1 MNKYRNIQT
10 GFLFLI
16 FLAFGACKTI
26 EQPARPQESYITP
39 DYKPHISTISLPL
52 EMDMKSVETLL
63 NKQLSGLI
71 YEDNS
76 LDNNGGDNLMV
87 KAWKKENIKIA
98 LTDNQLSYRVPLKLW
113 IKAGWKIEKF
123 GMSVSDYR
131 ELNAEIALKFKTKI
145 TLNPDWS
152 ISTKT
157 ESDGYDWISSP
168 VLKVGP
174 VDVPITFIA
183 DLILKY
189 NLNKISEAVDDGM
202 KESLDL
208 RPYAKQAWNDVQL
221 PVNLSPEY
229 RLWLT
234 VEPKEILAMPISGK
248 NGKIRQ
254 VAAIQSLIMCSVGKQ
269 PVIKANPKLP
279 DLKIVNTLSENTV
292 VNMVADIPYA
302 FIDSISQKNLLNKT
316 FSEGKRSITIN
327 NISVYGNDN
336 EMIVQTEVSGSITGK
351 LYFKGKPVFYKADS
365 SIRISNF
372 DFEVHTKSIMV
383 KSAGWILKGGIK
395 SAIEKKCVYPV
406 AKQIRETQ
414 EAIQQ
419 SIVHYTLT
427 NGFFLAGKV
436 DNFEVQELFLT
447 PGSIKAAVSLQG
459 KVRITNE

>member
-1 MNKYRNIQT
+1 MKKHQFFQA
-10 GFLFLI
+10 GLFFLLI
-16 FLAFGACKTI
+16 LALGACKTI
-26 EQPARPQESYITP
+26 EPTRPPETYLTP
-39 DYKPHISTISLPL
+39 DYKPQISTICLPL
-52 EMDMKSVETLL
+52 EIDITAVETML

-87 KAWKKENIKIA
+87 KAWKKDNIKIA
-98 LTDNQLSYRVPLKLW
+98 FANDQLSYRVPLKLW

-123 GMSVSDYR
+123 GMSISDYR
-131 ELNAEIALKFKTKI
+131 ELNAEIALKFRTKI

-152 ISTKT
+152 IGTKT
-157 ESDGYDWISSP
+157 ESDGYEWISSP
-168 VLKVGP
+168 VLKIGP

-183 DLILKY
+183 DLILQY
-189 NLNKISEAVDDGM
+189 NLKTVSAAVDKGF

-208 RPYAKQAWNDVQL
+208 RPYAKQAWTDVQA

-234 VEPKEILAMPISGK
+234 VQPTDVQAMPLMGK

-254 VAAIQSLIMCSVGKQ
+254 VAAIQSLVMCSIGKQ
-269 PVIKANPKLP
+269 PEIKVNPKLP
-279 DLKIVNTLSENTV
+279 DLRIVNTLSENTI
-292 VNMVADIPYA
+292 VNMVADIPYV
-302 FIDSISQKNLLNKT
+302 FIDSISQKNLLHKT
-316 FSEGKRSITIN
+316 FTEGKRSITIN

-336 EMIVQTEVSGSITGK
+336 EMILQTEVTGSLTGK
-351 LYFKGKPVFYKADS
+351 LYFKGKPVFNKADS

-372 DFEVHTKSIMV
+372 DFEVRTKNVMV

-406 AKQIRETQ
+406 AKQISETQ

-419 SIVHYTLT
+419 SIAHYRLA
-427 NGFFLAGKV
+427 NGFFLTGKV
-436 DNFEVQELFLT
+436 DNFEVQQLYLT
-447 PGSIKAAVSLQG
+447 PGSIKAAVSLHG
-459 KVRITNE
+459 KVRIENE